1 MSTTKPEGT
10 EEQGDVSPS
19 RRRFMTWA
27 ANAMGG
33 LIALVVGIPIVG
45 SIFTAIFKKNNGN
58 SWVTLGTLDQF
69 PDGKITPISFTL
81 ETKDGWMKSQTP
93 KLVYVSRK
101 GSNIIVFSSI
111 CTHLG
116 CRVSWKAD
124 LNEFKCPCH
133 GGTYNDQGQVIA
145 GPPPKPLPRYQNKI
159 SAGKLMILATD
170 A

>member
-10 EEQGDVSPS
+10 EEVEDVSPS

-45 SIFTAIFKKNNGN
+45 SIFTAIFKRNNGN
-58 SWVTLGTLDQF
+58 SWVTLGPLDQF
-69 PDGKITPISFTL
+69 PDGKITSVSFQL
-81 ETKDGWMKSQTP
+81 ASKDGWMKTEKQQ
-93 KLVYVSRK
+93 LVYVSRK

-116 CRVSWKAD
+116 CRVSWKQS

-133 GGTYNDQGQVIA
+133 GGTYNDQGQVVA
-145 GPPPKPLPRYQNKI
+145 GPPPKPLPRYENKV
-159 SAGKLMILATD
+159 AGGKLMIHTSD